1 MGERGKQFVDVG
13 LGNVAEEFCRL
24 SLQLSHAPDR
34 DVKFDG
40 LRNQRAGCRPDKC
53 WSVRVSKLSRALRC
67 GTLKPRHTPRYQEHR
82 THSIEE
88 AGRAGGAVVR
98 QPDVCPGGGGRCGW
112 ALEFSHYFP
121 GQKEEAFIA
130 PETTSYTP
138 SHYSIPPIC
147 RRPLSHRGS
156 IHLSATRPFDDRRPL
171 PTPAHQGQF
180 LDRAPCFF
188 QGPPANA
195 PNRRAVLLHPR
206 GSFIFQPSSCFTTT
220 TTPNRQ
226 PRDSCPPPPAW
237 PPMGFR
243 RTFPSPPS
251 WPPSRRCRAQTP
263 QRRRPPRTF
272 SPSSRSRYVNV
283 KLSRPSSPSV
293 HPASNSSTERRM
305 VRHNNDSAV
314 VDGRSGA
321 DVRRDHAQGKGTTA
335 RPRPPTPGKRGRGSG
350 TDMRGRSRT
359 ISRHRSRPATSPP
372 SAARFW
378 FSSRSLRRAPSPSAS
393 SSVSA
398 WPSWPSRCRRGRM
411 SCPPWSRALEMTS
424 RAMPVYW
431 TFCEC
436 SPRRSPKAAKS
447 PSLYVDRT
455 MANRPR
461 WRPSASSCWDRPR
474 ICL

>member
-1 MGERGKQFVDVG
+1 M
-13 LGNVAEEFCRL
+13 LHPTHLPPASSSPRL
-24 SLQLSHAPDR
+24 NPLVCHAPASTTD
-34 DVKFDG
+34 
-40 LRNQRAGCRPDKC
+40 A
-53 WSVRVSKLSRALRC
+53 RC
-67 GTLKPRHTPRYQEHR
+67 QHLHTSARS
-82 THSIEE
+82 SIEL
-88 AGRAGGAVVR
+88 R
-98 QPDVCPGGGGRCGW
+98 P
-112 ALEFSHYFP
+112 S
-121 GQKEEAFIA
+121 KA
-130 PETTSYTP
+130 P
-138 SHYSIPPIC
+138 PP
-147 RRPLSHRGS
+147 
-156 IHLSATRPFDDRRPL
+156 TRP
-171 PTPAHQGQF
+171 TG
-180 LDRAPCFF
+180 
-188 QGPPANA
+188 
-195 PNRRAVLLHPR
+195 AVLLIR
-206 GSFIFQPSSCFTTT
+206 GARLFSSHRAASPPLP
-220 TTPNRQ
+220 PNRQ

-263 QRRRPPRTF
+263 QRRRPPRTS
-272 SPSSRSRYVNV
+272 SPSSRSRYVNDE
-283 KLSRPSSPSV
+283 LCPSLPSV

-321 DVRRDHAQGKGTTA
+321 DVRRDHAQGKGTTT
-335 RPRPPTPGKRGRGSG
+335 RPHPSTPGKRGRGSG

-393 SSVSA
+393 SSASA

-461 WRPSASSCWDRPR
+461 LRPSAPSC
-474 ICL
+474 

>member
-1 MGERGKQFVDVG
+1 MGERGKQFVGVG
-13 LGNVAEEFCRL
+13 IGNVAEESSRL

-40 LRNQRAGCRPDKC
+40 LRNQRAGCRPDKY
-53 WSVRVSKLSRALRC
+53 WSVRVSKLTRALQY

-98 QPDVCPGGGGRCGW
+98 QPDVCPGDGGLLWW

-121 GQKEEAFIA
+121 GQKEKHSSRQQQLHTLPPVLHPTHLPPASSSPRLNPLVCHA
-130 PETTSYTP
+130 PL
-138 SHYSIPPIC
+138 
-147 RRPLSHRGS
+147 RR
-156 IHLSATRPFDDRRPL
+156 
-171 PTPAHQGQF
+171 PTPAANTCTSGPVPRSSSV
-180 LDRAPCFF
+180 LPR
-188 QGPPANA
+188 PPANA
-195 PNRRAVLLHPR
+195 PNRSSPPPSAGLVDFPAIELLHHHHH
-206 GSFIFQPSSCFTTT
+206 PSH
-220 TTPNRQ
+220 Q

-272 SPSSRSRYVNV
+272 SPSSRSRYVNDELCPS
-283 KLSRPSSPSV
+283 LSSV

-321 DVRRDHAQGKGTTA
+321 NVRRDHAQGKGTTT
-335 RPRPPTPGKRGRGSG
+335 RPHPSTPGKRGRGSG

-359 ISRHRSRPATSPP
+359 ISRHRSRPATSLP
-372 SAARFW
+372 SAAKFW
-378 FSSRSLRRAPSPSAS
+378 FSSRSSRRAPSPSAS

-411 SCPPWSRALEMTS
+411 SCPPWSRALGMTS

-461 WRPSASSCWDRPR
+461 LRPSAPSCWDRPR